1 MNTLGS
7 KLAAIDTA
15 AGFIYTSAVSF
26 LLFPLYKR
34 VDEKSVE
41 RGSLFSLSQAL
52 PSHNR
57 ILSTLMRLCLRHVF
71 SPGTVVTRSQCA
83 SSAASVVRAAM
94 LSTNSAWGTVK
105 VPPALTAFDTKT
117 ASVGE
122 QLS

>member
-26 LLFPLYKR
+26 LLFPLFKR

-52 PSHNR
+52 PSQS

>member
-26 LLFPLYKR
+26 LLFPLFKR

-52 PSHNR
+52 PSQS

-83 SSAASVVRAAM
+83 S
-94 LSTNSAWGTVK
+94 
-105 VPPALTAFDTKT
+105 
-117 ASVGE
+117 
-122 QLS
+122 